1 MWQFF
6 FDFIQQFEHI
16 SKTAME
22 EKKLLN
28 KAIIFVLF
36 SDVTWIILT
45 MLAKCLHL
53 HSHTIFDLKGY

>member
-1 MWQFF
+1 
-6 FDFIQQFEHI
+6 
-16 SKTAME
+16 ME

-36 SDVTWIILT
+36 ADVTWIILT